1 MKQLKNDLEENAKK
15 EVALLSRIT
24 SQETVLQQIDTNLKE
39 HYEETVNQNQQSKKK
54 MTKIDT
60 DLSGIESVQKSEK
73 ENLTAFNDELVS
85 AKEAQKE
92 NATFIQRIVELD
104 GQKEEKIEMMPQKL
118 YDMTTI
124 LLDVEEFLHTDLGLK
139 KSLPLSELT
148 SSNVKISKSLG
159 NDFLLKLQNHSKSY
173 EEEIKEINQS
183 IIKLKRFFLFIQ
195 KEMPDCLDFDPTNL
209 SEHNE
214 MITNLVSVTKKMQ
227 ESQFKAKKALQKL
240 ERNSQIQSF
249 DLQEL
254 LSLNQKQS
262 EMIQSF
268 PKMNEILDEIEN
280 IKSDSF
286 QKLVGYDDGTKEWIT
301 FKSSSTLSDA
311 LKPSQVEIDQERQQK
326 EQEQNDLA
334 NSRSEQYLPPPK
346 KTYEF

>member
-1 MKQLKNDLEENAKK
+1 M
-15 EVALLSRIT
+15 
-24 SQETVLQQIDTNLKE
+24 
-39 HYEETVNQNQQSKKK
+39 H
-54 MTKIDT
+54 
-60 DLSGIESVQKSEK
+60 
-73 ENLTAFNDELVS
+73 
-85 AKEAQKE
+85 
-92 NATFIQRIVELD
+92 
-104 GQKEEKIEMMPQKL
+104 
-118 YDMTTI
+118 
-124 LLDVEEFLHTDLGLK
+124 
-139 KSLPLSELT
+139 
-148 SSNVKISKSLG
+148 
-159 NDFLLKLQNHSKSY
+159 
-173 EEEIKEINQS
+173 
-183 IIKLKRFFLFIQ
+183 
-195 KEMPDCLDFDPTNL
+195 
-209 SEHNE
+209 
-214 MITNLVSVTKKMQ
+214 

-268 PKMNEILDEIEN
+268 PKMNEILDKIED

-286 QKLVGYDDGTKEWIT
+286 QKLVILDSGVQF
-301 FKSSSTLSDA
+301 FKDFVSSSSLSEA

>member
-1 MKQLKNDLEENAKK
+1 
-15 EVALLSRIT
+15 
-24 SQETVLQQIDTNLKE
+24 
-39 HYEETVNQNQQSKKK
+39 
-54 MTKIDT
+54 MTKIDK

-104 GQKEEKIEMMPQKL
+104 GQKEEKIETMPQKL

-124 LLDVEEFLHTDLGLK
+124 LLDVEEVLHTDLGIK

-148 SSNVKISKSLG
+148 SSKVDFNVKMSKSLG
-159 NDFLLKLQNHSKSY
+159 DDFLLKPQNHSKSN

-183 IIKLKRFFLFIQ
+183 ILKLKRFFLFIQ
-195 KEMPDCLDFDPTNL
+195 KEMPDCLDFDPTDLSKQNEIINNL
-209 SEHNE
+209 ISA
-214 MITNLVSVTKKMQ
+214 TKKMQ
-227 ESQFKAKKALQKL
+227 ESQFKANKASQKL
-240 ERNSQIQSF
+240 ERNSHIQNF

-262 EMIQSF
+262 EMIQDF
-268 PKMNEILDEIEN
+268 PKMNEILDKIEN

-286 QKLVGYDDGTKEWIT
+286 QKLVILDSGSNFLK
-301 FKSSSTLSDA
+301 TLFH
-311 LKPSQVEIDQERQQK
+311 Q
-326 EQEQNDLA
+326 
-334 NSRSEQYLPPPK
+334 
-346 KTYEF
+346 